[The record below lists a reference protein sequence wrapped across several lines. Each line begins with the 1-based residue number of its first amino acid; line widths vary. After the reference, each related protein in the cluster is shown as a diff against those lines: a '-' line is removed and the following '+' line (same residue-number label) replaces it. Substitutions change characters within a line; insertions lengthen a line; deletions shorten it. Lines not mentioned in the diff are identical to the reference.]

1 VTALVQALLAFA
13 HDSAPQHGTLYGYTV
28 ECKNRSFKQTTMD
41 KTRQSVRL
49 RASSPFVG
57 LNDGQPAWPP
67 APAPAF
73 GMLLHGICTAVSF
86 APAKP
91 YGRFRPVLF
100 LEMRN
105 TAGRA
110 LVRRSE
116 DKSELNTSIGES
128 SCGDAGG
135 SQSVLETHT

>member
-1 VTALVQALLAFA
+1 
-13 HDSAPQHGTLYGYTV
+13 
-28 ECKNRSFKQTTMD
+28 MD

-67 APAPAF
+67 APASAF

-91 YGRFRPVLF
+91 YGRFCPVLF

-128 SCGDAGG
+128 SCGDAAGG